1 MRARLSTLARIGE
14 YHLEH
19 RLGMGGMAEVYV
31 ARREGPHGF
40 SKRVAI
46 KRILPQLAS
55 DVRLVEMFC
64 DEARIQAALSHPNLV
79 QVFDFGEDAGQPFM
93 ALEYVDGLSGAQLI
107 ARMAARRRGIDLG
120 PALYIVRE
128 VLEAL
133 AYVHAVVDEG
143 GRSLGIVHRDVAPSN
158 ILIGCMGEVK
168 LGDFGIVRSAAIDA
182 RTVPGELKGKVGY
195 VSPEQALGLPVDHRS
210 DLFSIG
216 VVLAEL
222 LIGGPLFAGQNE
234 LEVLESLHRGDL
246 GRLDAAV
253 PSIPKDVR
261 RVLGRALERW
271 PEQRFQTAAEFG
283 HALDELAREH
293 RVAIDSHGLA
303 EWLVD
308 AGLVA
313 VQSEVREKPA
323 PSRAAVDELLSRSER
338 LSDAPF
344 AEQVTLAAEETE
356 GPAESLANAL
366 LALLPEND
374 RVSIPPELAHAV
386 NRPLRQVIVA
396 EPPRYQV
403 RRDNGAVLG
412 PVRLE
417 RLLELVATGRLDA
430 NVQVARGQGPF
441 LTIGSVNELTRLG
454 SRAAYRFADQGALQ
468 TPERGPARLEVL
480 PWLVHGILDRR
491 RTGLLVARRPSQQ
504 VRIYF
509 EDGAPVYSSSND
521 PSHLLGARL
530 VAQHSI
536 APQLFIDAMEEGW
549 RAGQRVGEA
558 LVRRGLVSEAAVE
571 RELEAQLEARLA
583 ALFRFREGE
592 VLFVEGARSGEEPV
606 RAAPRAILGRALMAA
621 VGSDELEALLSPLE
635 AAGALA
641 ETDRMGEVLRDSE
654 LSPEIAL
661 VLSKVGARTS
671 FGELVRMA
679 AAALG
684 VERSQVHRAIFLG
697 LASGAVRWVL

>member
-40 SKRVAI
+40 SKRVAV

-55 DVRLVEMFC
+55 DIRLVEMFC

-79 QVFDFGEDAGQPFM
+79 QVFDFGEDAGQPYM
-93 ALEYVDGLSGAQLI
+93 VLEFVDGLSGAQLI

-120 PALYIVRE
+120 PAIYVVRE

-133 AYVHAVVDEG
+133 AYVHAAVDES

-195 VSPEQALGLPVDHRS
+195 VSPEQALGLPVDPRS
-210 DLFSIG
+210 DLFSVG

-246 GRLDAAV
+246 GRLDAAAPAV
-253 PSIPKDVR
+253 PDDVCG
-261 RVLGRALERW
+261 VLERALARW

-283 HALDELAREH
+283 HALGELARQH
-293 RVAIDSHGLA
+293 RVLTDAHGLA
-303 EWLVD
+303 EWLAD

-323 PSRAAVDELLSRSER
+323 PSRAAVDELLDRSDR
-338 LSDAPF
+338 WSDAPF
-344 AEQVTLAAEETE
+344 AEQVTLVAEETE

-366 LALLPEND
+366 MALLPEND
-374 RVSIPPELAHAV
+374 TSSIPRELAHAV
-386 NRPLRQVIVA
+386 SRPVRQVPVI

-417 RLLELVATGRLDA
+417 RLLELVATGRLEA
-430 NVQVARGQGPF
+430 SVQVARGQGPF
-441 LTIGSVNELTRLG
+441 LTIGAVTELTRLG
-454 SRAAYRFADQGALQ
+454 SRAAYRFADQGSLQ

-480 PWLVHGILDRR
+480 PWLIHGILDRR

-521 PSHLLGARL
+521 PKHLLGARL

-536 APQLFIDAMEEGW
+536 APHLFADALEEGW
-549 RAGQRVGEA
+549 RAGRRVGEA

-571 RELEAQLEARLA
+571 RELGAQLEARLE
-583 ALFRFREGE
+583 ALFQFREGE
-592 VLFVEGARSGEEPV
+592 VLFVEGARSGEAPV
-606 RAAPRAILGRALMAA
+606 RVAPRAILSRALLAA
-621 VGSDELEALLSPLE
+621 VGTDELESLLAPLG
-635 AAGALA
+635 AAGALSGTERA
-641 ETDRMGEVLRDSE
+641 GEVLRDSD
-654 LSPEIAL
+654 LSPELAL
-661 VLSKVGARTS
+661 VISKVGARSTL
-671 FGELVRMA
+671 GELSHLVTIE
-679 AAALG
+679 LG
-684 VERSQVHRAIFLG
+684 LPRSLLLRAIFLG
-697 LASGAVRWVL
+697 MASGALRWVQ